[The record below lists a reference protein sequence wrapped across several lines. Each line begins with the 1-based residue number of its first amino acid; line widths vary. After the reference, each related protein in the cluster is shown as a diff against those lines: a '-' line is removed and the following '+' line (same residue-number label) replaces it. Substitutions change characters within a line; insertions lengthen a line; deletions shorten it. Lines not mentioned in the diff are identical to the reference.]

1 MITID
6 ICLTDLPKEKI
17 RQANNGKKYIQL
29 VLSERQNV
37 GQYGETHTLA
47 VGKTREEREAKAPT
61 IYVGSG
67 KEYRPAIQATPPPS
81 QYAPPMQS
89 ASAAAEDADVDNL
102 PF

>member
-6 ICLTDLPKEKI
+6 ICLTDLPKDKI
-17 RQANNGKKYIQL
+17 KQANNGKKYIQL

-47 VGKTREEREAKAPT
+47 VGKTREEREAKVPT
-61 IYVGSG
+61 VYVGSG
-67 KEYRPAIQATPPPS
+67 KEYRPAAQSATPS
-81 QYAPPMQS
+81 QYTPPSPSAP
-89 ASAAAEDADVDNL
+89 AAAEDADDL

>member
-29 VLSERQNV
+29 ILSERQNV
-37 GQYGETHTLA
+37 GRYGETHTLA
-47 VGKTREEREAKAPT
+47 VGKTREEREAKVPT

-67 KEYRPAIQATPPPS
+67 KEYRPAAQSAAPPT
-81 QYAPPMQS
+81 QYAPPAQS
-89 ASAAAEDADVDNL
+89 APAAAEDADDL

>member
-17 RQANNGKKYIQL
+17 KRANNGKAYIQL
-29 VLSERQNV
+29 ILSERQSV
-37 GQYGETHTLA
+37 GQYGETHALA
-47 VGKTREEREAKAPT
+47 VGKTREEREAKVPT

-67 KEYRPAIQATPPPS
+67 KEYRPATQATPPPS
-81 QYAPPMQS
+81 QYAPPIQS
-89 ASAAAEDADVDNL
+89 APAAAEDADDL